1 MSREHLE
8 WQDDSRMT
16 QTLTVRLE
24 KPITSAKFL
33 DESAVGIG
41 VGQVPGLGQAN
52 SAANAVQIPAQVSE
66 AQKNTFS
73 QTCQAINGV
82 VIKLNQF
89 YEKVFAEQKEEIA
102 KLSVEIARKILM
114 QKVEDGDYE
123 IQSIIK
129 EALNIAPKK
138 QDIVVHLNPEDLA
151 ECQKALQNEP
161 DGTLK
166 YVKFVSDSNIG
177 RAECLLESPKG
188 TVESLINEHLD
199 RISKALKKAE

>member
-1 MSREHLE
+1 
-8 WQDDSRMT
+8 MT

-24 KPITSAKFL
+24 KPITSAKFM
-33 DESAVGIG
+33 DESAGGIG
-41 VGQVPGLGQAN
+41 GKVPGLGQAN
-52 SAANAVQIPAQVSE
+52 SAANTVQIPAQDSE

-82 VIKLNQF
+82 VTKLNQF
-89 YEKVFAEQKEEIA
+89 YDKVFVEHKEEIA

-123 IQSIIK
+123 IQSIVK
-129 EALNIAPKK
+129 EALNSAPTR

-151 ECQKALQNEP
+151 ECQKALKNEP
-161 DGTLK
+161 DGTLTD
-166 YVKFVSDSNIG
+166 VKFVSDSNIG

-188 TVESLINEHLD
+188 VVESLINEHLD

>member
-1 MSREHLE
+1 
-8 WQDDSRMT
+8 MT
-16 QTLTVRLE
+16 HTLTVSLD
-24 KPITSAKFL
+24 KPITSAEFI

-41 VGQVPGLGQAN
+41 GAVPGLTQAN
-52 SAANAVQIPAQVSE
+52 SAANAVQISAEDSQAQE
-66 AQKNTFS
+66 NKFS
-73 QTCQAINGV
+73 QTFQAINDV
-82 VIKLNQF
+82 VTKLNQF

-129 EALNIAPKK
+129 EALNSAPTK
-138 QDIVVHLNPEDLA
+138 QDIVVHLNPEDLT
-151 ECQKALQNEP
+151 ECQKAVQNEP
-161 DGTLK
+161 DGTLADI
-166 YVKFVSDSNIG
+166 KFVSDSNIG

-188 TVESLINEHLD
+188 TIESLINEHLD

>member
-1 MSREHLE
+1 
-8 WQDDSRMT
+8 MT
-16 QTLTVRLE
+16 QTLTVSLE

-41 VGQVPGLGQAN
+41 GQVPGLAQAN
-52 SAANAVQIPAQVSE
+52 SAANAVQIPAQDSKV
-66 AQKNTFS
+66 QKNIFP
-73 QTCQAINGV
+73 QACQAINV
-82 VIKLNQF
+82 VVTKLNQF

-129 EALNIAPKK
+129 EALNNAPTQ

-161 DGTLK
+161 DGTL
-166 YVKFVSDSNIG
+166 VDVRFVSDSNIG

-188 TVESLINEHLD
+188 IVESLINEHLE

>member
-1 MSREHLE
+1 
-8 WQDDSRMT
+8 MT
-16 QTLTVRLE
+16 QTLTIRLE

-33 DESAVGIG
+33 DESAGGIG
-41 VGQVPGLGQAN
+41 GKVHGLGQAN
-52 SAANAVQIPAQVSE
+52 SAANSVQIPAQDSE
-66 AQKNTFS
+66 VQKNIFP
-73 QTCQAINGV
+73 QACQAINGV
-82 VIKLNQF
+82 ITKLNQF
-89 YEKVFAEQKEEIA
+89 YEKMFTEQKEEIA

-123 IQSIIK
+123 IQSIVK
-129 EALNIAPKK
+129 EALSKAPTR

-161 DGTLK
+161 DGTLTD
-166 YVKFVSDSNIG
+166 VKLVSDSNIG

-199 RISKALKKAE
+199 RIGKALKKAE

>member
-1 MSREHLE
+1 
-8 WQDDSRMT
+8 MT
-16 QTLTVRLE
+16 QTLTVSLE

-41 VGQVPGLGQAN
+41 GQVPGHAQAN
-52 SAANAVQIPAQVSE
+52 SAANAVQIPAQDSE
-66 AQKNTFS
+66 VQKNIFP
-73 QTCQAINGV
+73 QACQAINGV
-82 VIKLNQF
+82 VTKLNQF

-129 EALNIAPKK
+129 EALNKAPTQ
-138 QDIVVHLNPEDLA
+138 QDIVVHLNPEDHV
-151 ECQKALQNEP
+151 ECQKALQSEP
-161 DGTLK
+161 DGTLTD
-166 YVKFVSDSNIG
+166 VKFVSDSNIG

-199 RISKALKKAE
+199 RISKALQKAE

>member
-1 MSREHLE
+1 
-8 WQDDSRMT
+8 MT
-16 QTLTVRLE
+16 QTLTVSLE

-33 DESAVGIG
+33 DESVVGIG
-41 VGQVPGLGQAN
+41 GGQVPGLGQAN
-52 SAANAVQIPAQVSE
+52 SAANAMQNPAQVSE

-82 VIKLNQF
+82 VTKLNQF
-89 YEKVFAEQKEEIA
+89 YEKMFSEQKEEIA

-129 EALNIAPKK
+129 EALSNSPTQK
-138 QDIVVHLNPEDLA
+138 DIVVHLNPEDLT

-161 DGTLK
+161 DDTLK
-166 YVKFVSDSNIG
+166 DVKFVSDSKIG

>member
-1 MSREHLE
+1 MSRGHLE
-8 WQDDSRMT
+8 LQDDSRMT
-16 QTLTVRLE
+16 HTLTVSLD
-24 KPITSAKFL
+24 KPITSAEFI

-41 VGQVPGLGQAN
+41 GAVPGLTQAN
-52 SAANAVQIPAQVSE
+52 SAANSE
-66 AQKNTFS
+66 AQENKIS
-73 QTCQAINGV
+73 QTFQAINSV
-82 VIKLNQF
+82 VTKLNQF

-102 KLSVEIARKILM
+102 KLSVEIARKVLM

-123 IQSIIK
+123 IQTIIK
-129 EALNIAPKK
+129 EALNSAPTK

-161 DGTLK
+161 DDTLADI
-166 YVKFVSDSNIG
+166 KFVSDSNIG

-188 TVESLINEHLD
+188 TIESLINEHLD